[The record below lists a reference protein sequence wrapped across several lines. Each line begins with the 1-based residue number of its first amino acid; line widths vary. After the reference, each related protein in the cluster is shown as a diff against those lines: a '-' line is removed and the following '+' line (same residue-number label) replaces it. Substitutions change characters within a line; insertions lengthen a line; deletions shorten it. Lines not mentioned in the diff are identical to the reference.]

1 MEGDQE
7 KMQIFANQLVLCEVF
22 RKLLSLTNLQILL
35 DASFVEDY

>member
-7 KMQIFANQLVLCEVF
+7 KMQIFANQLVLCGVF